1 MRTREGPW
9 IPSRRRIARQTK
21 LRTNRSLRRCWFRRL
36 RRLRTPG
43 LGSFALL
50 LLCLLVQESFPFCVA
65 LAPHAA
71 VSYRQIVMTC
81 GIRRPE
87 LLCRLERRYRLGV
100 LLVEN

>member
-1 MRTREGPW
+1 MQTPAGPCN
-9 IPSRRRIARQTK
+9 PFPRRIARQTK
-21 LRTNRSLRRCWFRRL
+21 LRSNGSPRRCRF

-43 LGSFALL
+43 LGSLALL